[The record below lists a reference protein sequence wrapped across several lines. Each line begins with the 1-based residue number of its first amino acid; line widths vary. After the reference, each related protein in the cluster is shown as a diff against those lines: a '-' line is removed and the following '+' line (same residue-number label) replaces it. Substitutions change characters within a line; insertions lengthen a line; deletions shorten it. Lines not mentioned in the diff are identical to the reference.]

1 MVKNIS
7 QYLPLEE
14 RLATKKMQNK
24 EINDLVWRR
33 YN

>member
-14 RLATKKMQNK
+14 RLSTNKMQNK
-24 EINDLVWRR
+24 EINDLV
-33 YN
+33 